1 MFYIAICDD
10 VQKDREE
17 LCLVL
22 KKELGAFDADA
33 RFLKFG
39 SGNALLNAWEK
50 KKIDFH
56 LVFLDI
62 YMKGKDGIETARH
75 LRALGYRAAI
85 IFLTTTQDFAIE
97 GYEVDAAGYL
107 LKPLER
113 MKLRQL
119 LQRLFTREE
128 PIMLTLRQGRKVY
141 TIAPSEIVYIESN
154 RNRLTIHTVKE
165 NILYYGRLDEMES
178 RLPEKS
184 FLRCHQSFLV
194 NMDRVYAAEDV
205 FRMET
210 GDIVPIRVRERRAM
224 REAYFRYMTE
234 KNI

>member
-1 MFYIAICDD
+1 
-10 VQKDREE
+10 
-17 LCLVL
+17 
-22 KKELGAFDADA
+22 
-33 RFLKFG
+33 
-39 SGNALLNAWEK
+39 
-50 KKIDFH
+50 
-56 LVFLDI
+56 
-62 YMKGKDGIETARH
+62 
-75 LRALGYRAAI
+75 
-85 IFLTTTQDFAIE
+85 
-97 GYEVDAAGYL
+97 
-107 LKPLER
+107 
-113 MKLRQL
+113 
-119 LQRLFTREE
+119 
-128 PIMLTLRQGRKVY
+128 MLTLRQGSKVY